1 MTKKI
6 LILPGDGIGQEVT
19 SSAKEVLDFLIDE
32 YQLNFEITNMD
43 VGGTAYEKFGSPLP
57 DNVLE
62 EAKKSDAILF
72 GAVGGPQWDDLGW
85 DYRPEQALLGLRKEL
100 ELFANLRPAFL
111 FNELASASPIKNHI
125 IENLDILIVRELTG
139 GVYFG
144 EPRAIVLDDPTPYA
158 FNTMI
163 YNEDEIR
170 RIAKVAFESAQKRNG
185 KLCSVEKA
193 NVLEV
198 SKFWR
203 SIVSDMAKDYP
214 DVELTHQLAD
224 NTAMQLVLNPNQ
236 FDVIVS
242 GNLFGDILSITS
254 KDIYWIF
261 SVMVVVIFLLFINW
275 KKLLLLTLN
284 EELAKAEGVNK
295 TFYELLFM
303 FLIALAVSVSVQIV
317 GVLLI
322 TSLLIIP
329 PAIAR
334 VFSNSPI
341 AMIFSSMIIS
351 IVSVLLGL
359 YTSIT
364 FDLATGPAIVI
375 TLGVFFFIAQFLP
388 NRGS

>member
-32 YQLNFEITNMD
+32 YQLNFQITNMD

-242 GNLFGDILSITS
+242 GNLFGDILS
-254 KDIYWIF
+254 DIAAT
-261 SVMVVVIFLLFINW
+261 
-275 KKLLLLTLN
+275 LTGSIGMLPSASLN
-284 EELAKAEGVNK
+284 SSSRGM
-295 TFYELLFM
+295 YEPCHGSAPD
-303 FLIALAVSVSVQIV
+303 IAGQN
-317 GVLLI
+317 
-322 TSLLIIP
+322 
-329 PAIAR
+329 IA
-334 VFSNSPI
+334 NPI
-341 AMIFSSMIIS
+341 AMIASLAMALRFS
-351 IVSVLLGL
+351 LNETGL
-359 YTSIT
+359 ADKI
-364 FDLATGPAIVI
+364 DDAIKQ
-375 TLGVFFFIAQFLP
+375 FIALGFRTKDISTTDEYMGTSEVATKIIEIIK
-388 NRGS
+388 NG

>member
-185 KLCSVEKA
+185 KLCSVVKA

-242 GNLFGDILSITS
+242 GNLFGDILS
-254 KDIYWIF
+254 DIAAT
-261 SVMVVVIFLLFINW
+261 
-275 KKLLLLTLN
+275 LTGSIGMLPSASLN
-284 EELAKAEGVNK
+284 SSSRGM
-295 TFYELLFM
+295 YEPCHGSAPD
-303 FLIALAVSVSVQIV
+303 IAGQN
-317 GVLLI
+317 
-322 TSLLIIP
+322 
-329 PAIAR
+329 IA
-334 VFSNSPI
+334 NPI
-341 AMIFSSMIIS
+341 AMIASLAMALRFS
-351 IVSVLLGL
+351 LNETGL
-359 YTSIT
+359 ADKI
-364 FDLATGPAIVI
+364 DDAIKQ
-375 TLGVFFFIAQFLP
+375 FIALGFRTKDISTTDEYMSTSEVATKIIEIIK
-388 NRGS
+388 NG

>member
-85 DYRPEQALLGLRKEL
+85 DCRPEQALLGLRKEL

-242 GNLFGDILSITS
+242 GNLFGDILS
-254 KDIYWIF
+254 DIAAT
-261 SVMVVVIFLLFINW
+261 
-275 KKLLLLTLN
+275 LTGSIGMLPSASLN
-284 EELAKAEGVNK
+284 SSSRGM
-295 TFYELLFM
+295 YEPCHGSAPD
-303 FLIALAVSVSVQIV
+303 IAGQN
-317 GVLLI
+317 
-322 TSLLIIP
+322 
-329 PAIAR
+329 IA
-334 VFSNSPI
+334 NPI
-341 AMIFSSMIIS
+341 AMIASLAMALRFS
-351 IVSVLLGL
+351 LNETGL
-359 YTSIT
+359 ADKI
-364 FDLATGPAIVI
+364 DDAIKQ
-375 TLGVFFFIAQFLP
+375 FIALGFRTKDISTTDEYMSTSEVATKIIEIIK
-388 NRGS
+388 NG

>member
-242 GNLFGDILSITS
+242 GNLFGDILS
-254 KDIYWIF
+254 DIAAT
-261 SVMVVVIFLLFINW
+261 
-275 KKLLLLTLN
+275 LTGSIGMLPSASLN
-284 EELAKAEGVNK
+284 SSSRGM
-295 TFYELLFM
+295 YEPCHGSAPD
-303 FLIALAVSVSVQIV
+303 IAGQN
-317 GVLLI
+317 
-322 TSLLIIP
+322 
-329 PAIAR
+329 IA
-334 VFSNSPI
+334 NPI
-341 AMIFSSMIIS
+341 AMIASLAMALRFS
-351 IVSVLLGL
+351 LNETGL
-359 YTSIT
+359 ADKI
-364 FDLATGPAIVI
+364 DDAIKQ
-375 TLGVFFFIAQFLP
+375 FIAEGFRTKDISTTDEYMSTSEVATKIIEIIK
-388 NRGS
+388 NG